1 MLEEETIVSEK
12 SNRNGL
18 GLSVHFS
25 IQGKGGVG
33 KSFVA
38 SLLSQYFLEKLGGN
52 VFCIDS
58 DPINATLSGYPE
70 LKADHIDVMRQGQVH
85 ERQFD
90 TLIERICSNEG
101 VFVVDTGATN
111 FIPLWHYMMENEI
124 LRLLGEHERKAF
136 IHVVIVGG
144 QGLNDTLSGLDEIAA
159 TTSGRNIVVWLN
171 EYFGEV
177 ESGGK
182 KFEDMAVYSRHQGK
196 FAGAVLIPRHNL
208 QTWGED
214 VREMLEQQMTFRQA
228 IGSPHFNLVAKQRL
242 QILRREIYEQLD
254 QISMA

>member
-1 MLEEETIVSEK
+1 MIKEESAG
-12 SNRNGL
+12 SNGS
-18 GLSVHFS
+18 GPSVHFS
-25 IQGKGGVG
+25 LQGKGGVG

-38 SLLSQYFLEKLGGN
+38 SLLSQYFLEKNGHS

-58 DPINATLSGYPE
+58 DPINATLSGYEE
-70 LKADHIDVMRQGQVH
+70 LKTDHLNVLHQGQVH

-90 TLIERICSNEG
+90 SLIERICSEDG

-111 FIPLWHYMMENEI
+111 FIPIWHYILENEI
-124 LRLLGEHERKAF
+124 LRLLGDHGRKTF
-136 IHVVIVGG
+136 IHTVIAGG
-144 QGLNDTLSGLDEIAA
+144 QALKDTLGGLDEIAS

-177 ESGGK
+177 KSGGK
-182 KFEDMAVYSRHQGK
+182 KFEDMAVWAMHRDK
-196 FAGAVLIPRHNL
+196 FAGAVLIPQHNP

-214 VREMLEQQMTFRQA
+214 VREMLERRMTFREA
-228 IGSPHFNLVAKQRL
+228 IESNHFSLVAKQRL

-254 QISMA
+254 RISLA